1 MISLI
6 ESHLRADARYTV
18 SRMPRVVVVSFGAL
32 LCALTLI
39 ALVAPAARSAPP
51 SAGRGMGSTLTGPLL
66 VATERLDG
74 SPFARTVVYVV
85 RHDAGGAFGLVVNRP
100 GPEVRLAPLLREFGV
115 DDRGV
120 TGRIRVH
127 GGGPVEPGRGLVLH
141 SAEYAIAG
149 TERLAGDVALTT
161 HPTVLADIARGTG
174 PRRYRFLQGYAGW
187 RGGQLEDEIDAGA
200 WITVPSDSDILFDDD
215 YATKWDR
222 ATARRRLSI

>member
-1 MISLI
+1 MPRFS
-6 ESHLRADARYTV
+6 RYT
-18 SRMPRVVVVSFGAL
+18 RPRLLRVVAVSFGTL

-39 ALVAPAARSAPP
+39 ALVALPARSAPP
-51 SAGRGMGSTLTGPLL
+51 SVQRWMGPPLARAGRSLAGQLL
-66 VATERLDG
+66 VATEGLEG

-85 RHDAGGAFGLVVNRP
+85 RHDAGGAFGLVINRP
-100 GPEVRLAPLLREFGV
+100 GPEVRLAPLLREFGL

-149 TERLAGDVALTT
+149 TERLAGDVALTS
-161 HPTVLADIARGTG
+161 HPVVLADIARGTG

-187 RGGQLEDEIDAGA
+187 RGGQLEDEIDASA
-200 WITVPSDSDILFDDD
+200 WITVPADPDILFDDD

-222 ATARRRLSI
+222 ATARRRFSI

>member
-1 MISLI
+1 
-6 ESHLRADARYTV
+6 
-18 SRMPRVVVVSFGAL
+18 MPRVVAVPFGAL

-39 ALVAPAARSAPP
+39 ALVAPAARSAQS
-51 SAGRGMGSTLTGPLL
+51 SAGSGTLTGQLL
-66 VATERLDG
+66 AAAEKLDG

-85 RHDAGGAFGLVVNRP
+85 RHDAGGAFGLVINRP
-100 GPEVRLAPLLREFGV
+100 GPEVRLGPLLREFGL

-141 SAEYAIAG
+141 TAEYAIAG
-149 TERLAGDVALTT
+149 TERLAGDVALTS
-161 HPTVLADIARGTG
+161 HPAVLADIARGTG

-187 RGGQLEDEIDAGA
+187 RGGQLEGEIDAGA
-200 WITVPSDSDILFDDD
+200 WITVSADLDILFDDD

>member
-1 MISLI
+1 VISLI
-6 ESHLRADARYTV
+6 EPRLWADDRYTV
-18 SRMPRVVVVSFGAL
+18 SRMPRVVTVPFGAL

-51 SAGRGMGSTLTGPLL
+51 SEGRGTGSTLAGQLL
-66 VATERLDG
+66 VATEGLDG

-85 RHDAGGAFGLVVNRP
+85 RHDAGGAFGLVINLP
-100 GPEVRLAPLLREFGV
+100 GPEVRLGLLLREFGL

-127 GGGPVEPGRGLVLH
+127 GGGPVEPRRWLVLH
-141 SAEYAIAG
+141 SAEYAVAG
-149 TERLAGDVALTT
+149 SERLAGDVALTS
-161 HPTVLADIARGTG
+161 HPAVLADIARGTG

-200 WITVPSDSDILFDDD
+200 WITVSSDPDILFDDD

>member
-1 MISLI
+1 MV
-6 ESHLRADARYTV
+6 RYTV
-18 SRMPRVVVVSFGAL
+18 PRMPRVVAVPFRAL
-32 LCALTLI
+32 LCALALI
-39 ALVAPAARSAPP
+39 ALVAPPARSTQ
-51 SAGRGMGSTLTGPLL
+51 SYAGPLAQTGQSLAGQLL
-66 VATERLDG
+66 VATEGLQG

-85 RHDAGGAFGLVVNRP
+85 RHDAGGAFGLVINRP
-100 GPEVRLAPLLREFGV
+100 GPEVRLAPLLREFGL

-149 TERLAGDVALTT
+149 TERLVGDVALTA
-161 HPTVLADIARGTG
+161 HPAVLADIARGTG

-200 WITVPSDSDILFDDD
+200 WITVSADPDILFDDD

>member
-1 MISLI
+1 MV
-6 ESHLRADARYTV
+6 RYTV
-18 SRMPRVVVVSFGAL
+18 PRMPRVVAVPCGAL
-32 LCALTLI
+32 LCALALI
-39 ALVAPAARSAPP
+39 ALVALPARSAPP
-51 SAGRGMGSTLTGPLL
+51 SAERGMGSTLAGQLL
-66 VATERLDG
+66 VATDRLQG

-85 RHDAGGAFGLVVNRP
+85 RHDASGAFGLVVNRP
-100 GPEVRLAPLLREFGV
+100 GPEVPLGPLLREFGL
-115 DDRGV
+115 DDRGGI
-120 TGRIRVH
+120 GRIRVH

-149 TERLAGDVALTT
+149 TERLAGDVALTS

-200 WITVPSDSDILFDDD
+200 WITVPSDPDILFDDD

>member
-1 MISLI
+1 ML
-6 ESHLRADARYTV
+6 
-18 SRMPRVVVVSFGAL
+18 RVVAVPFRAL
-32 LCALTLI
+32 LCALALI
-39 ALVAPAARSAPP
+39 ALVAPPARSTPP
-51 SAGRGMGSTLTGPLL
+51 RAGPSPARALARTGQSLAGQLL
-66 VATERLDG
+66 VATEGLQG
-74 SPFARTVVYVV
+74 SPFARSVVYVV
-85 RHDAGGAFGLVVNRP
+85 RHDAGGAFGLVINRP
-100 GPEVRLAPLLREFGV
+100 GPEVRLAPLLREFGL

-120 TGRIRVH
+120 TGGIRVH

-149 TERLAGDVALTT
+149 TERLASDVALTT

-200 WITVPSDSDILFDDD
+200 WITVSADPDILFDDD

>member
-1 MISLI
+1 MV
-6 ESHLRADARYTV
+6 RYTV
-18 SRMPRVVVVSFGAL
+18 PRMLRVVAVPFRTL
-32 LCALTLI
+32 LCALALI
-39 ALVAPAARSAPP
+39 ALVAPAARSTPPNAGPRTAPALAQTGR
-51 SAGRGMGSTLTGPLL
+51 SLAGQLL
-66 VATERLDG
+66 VATEGLQG

-100 GPEVRLAPLLREFGV
+100 GPEVRLAPLLREFGL

-141 SAEYAIAG
+141 TAEYATAG
-149 TERLAGDVALTT
+149 TEQLGGDVALTS
-161 HPTVLADIARGTG
+161 HPAVLADIAHGTG

-200 WITVPSDSDILFDDD
+200 WITVPADPDILFDDD

-222 ATARRRLSI
+222 ATTGQRLSI